1 MIWRFCLIVT
11 VILLVTDQA
20 QASERLRL
28 ATTTS
33 TDNSGL
39 LAFLN
44 PIFTKQTGIQ
54 VDVIAVGTGKA
65 LKLGENCD
73 VDAVLV
79 HAPVAEKQFVKA
91 GFGVN
96 RLPVMH
102 NDFVI
107 AGAQKDPA
115 DIRHLRTVAKAL
127 QKIAQARA
135 PFVSRGDDSGTHKK
149 EIQLWKQ
156 AGLEPEGRWY
166 YAIGQGM
173 SAALQFADNKQA
185 YILTDRGTWLAMKD
199 KLDLTLLL
207 QGDPLLHNPYHII
220 TIPPERCPNVAF
232 ESARQ
237 YATFLTGPE
246 GQKLIAEF
254 KVHGQQLFYPDV
266 LPAQKIMHLNRKAK
280 QP

>member
-11 VILLVTDQA
+11 VILLVTYQA

-115 DIRHLRTVAKAL
+115 DIRHLRTAAKAL

-173 SAALQFADNKQA
+173 GAALQFADNKQA

-266 LPAQKIMHLNRKAK
+266 LPAQKIMNLNRKAK

>member
-1 MIWRFCLIVT
+1 MIWRKIFMVG
-11 VILLVTDQA
+11 VIFLCAIPAST
-20 QASERLRL
+20 SERLRL

-44 PIFTKQTGIQ
+44 PIFTEQTGIE

-107 AGAQKDPA
+107 VGAQKDPA
-115 DIRHLRTVAKAL
+115 DIRHLRTAAKAL
-127 QKIAQARA
+127 LKIAQAQA

-149 EIQLWKQ
+149 EIQLWRQ
-156 AGLEPEGRWY
+156 AGIEPEGRWY
-166 YAIGQGM
+166 YVIGQGM
-173 SAALQFADNKQA
+173 GAALQFADNKQA
-185 YILTDRGTWLAMKD
+185 YLLTDRGTWLAMKD
-199 KLDLTLLL
+199 KLELTLLL

-237 YATFLTGPE
+237 YAAFLTGPV

-266 LPAQKIMHLNRKAK
+266 LPAQKIMNLNRKAK